1 MRSARRYSRQTKLA
15 AVGPAGQARVAA
27 SVVSAG
33 DGLAGW
39 VAARYLAGAGV
50 GELRVGSEA
59 IARAARAMDGS
70 VRVEV
75 GGERVEED
83 ERFSGLD
90 PAAREVAVGAHRAV
104 IALMRALRA

>member
-1 MRSARRYSRQTKLA
+1 MRPARRYSRQTKLA
-15 AVGPAGQARVAA
+15 VVGQAGQARIAAAVA
-27 SVVSAG
+27 SAG

-50 GELRVGSEA
+50 GQLRVGSEP
-59 IARAARAMDGS
+59 IAQAARAVDDS

-75 GGERVEED
+75 TGEPLAED

-104 IALMRALRA
+104 VALMRALRP